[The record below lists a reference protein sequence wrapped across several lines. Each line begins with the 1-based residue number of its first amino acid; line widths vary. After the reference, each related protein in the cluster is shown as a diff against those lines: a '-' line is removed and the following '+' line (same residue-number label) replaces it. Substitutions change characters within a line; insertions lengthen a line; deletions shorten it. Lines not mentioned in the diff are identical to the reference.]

1 MKRTMQSILVLH
13 PRPILF
19 LLILFIVPLYAY
31 GSNDNLSATINK
43 AIFSRYDLSQLN
55 VSVNDNGFVTIRG
68 DVNSLYDKYRIYEI
82 VSRVQGVKKII
93 NNITVS
99 TDQLPADMIK
109 ANIRNMIEGS
119 NAIKEPDKINIE
131 VVNSAVKLTGN
142 VNFYREKVAALSLA
156 AQTDGVTEIND
167 DITVTPIGKA
177 VNDSDIHDY
186 LNSILKNEFPL
197 VNPKDIQI
205 SVDEG
210 FVTIE
215 GAVSNLWTK
224 EKIEQE
230 FSDVSGVIRV
240 INNLEVNPDLAN
252 S

>member
-1 MKRTMQSILVLH
+1 MKSIMQSTLVLYSQSL
-13 PRPILF
+13 LF
-19 LLILFIVPLYAY
+19 LLILFMVPIYAS
-31 GSNDNLSATINK
+31 GSNDNLSANINK
-43 AIFSRYDLSQLN
+43 AISSRYDLSGLK
-55 VSVNDNGFVTIRG
+55 VSVNDDGFVTIKG
-68 DVNSLYDKYRIYEI
+68 GVNSLYDKYRIYEI
-82 VSRVQGVKKII
+82 ISRIQGVKKI
-93 NNITVS
+93 NNDITVN
-99 TDQLPADMIK
+99 TDQLPSEEVE

-119 NAIKEPDKINIE
+119 NAIKEPDKINIT
-131 VVNSAVKLTGN
+131 VTNSVVKLTGN

-156 AQTDGVTEIND
+156 AQTDGVTKIKD

-177 VNDSDIHDY
+177 VDDGEIHDY
-186 LNSILKNEFPL
+186 LDSILRNEFPL

-240 INNLEVNPDLAN
+240 INNLGVNPDLAN
-252 S
+252 T

>member
-1 MKRTMQSILVLH
+1 MKRKMQSLLVLH
-13 PRPILF
+13 SQPLLV
-19 LLILFIVPLYAY
+19 LLILFIVPIYAY
-31 GSNDNLSATINK
+31 GSNDNLSANINK
-43 AIFSRYDLSQLN
+43 AISSRYDLSELN
-55 VSVNDNGFVTIRG
+55 VSVNDNGFVTIKG
-68 DVNSLYDKYRIYEI
+68 DVNSLFDKYRIYEI
-82 VSRVQGVKKII
+82 ISRVQGVKKII
-93 NNITVS
+93 NNINVN
-99 TDQLPADMIK
+99 TDLLPADMIE

-131 VVNSAVKLTGN
+131 MVNSVVKLTGN

-156 AQTDGVTEIND
+156 AQTDGVTDIKD

-177 VNDSDIHDY
+177 VDDSDIYDY
-186 LNSILKNEFPL
+186 LSSILKNEFPL
-197 VNPKDIQI
+197 ANPKDIKI

-210 FVTIE
+210 FITIE